1 MTQHTKATRVNK
13 SVLRTRATVLAVG
26 LGGSL
31 ALGTGVA
38 LAATPHS
45 PLSAAASADSL
56 VKSIQAQAKTQQK
69 AADRDEKSAAQKNEK
84 HTKKEKGKK
93 ADQKKA
99 KKAGE
104 RDKGHG
110 AKGKRAD
117 RSKRGPLNASSW
129 VAPVGDA
136 PLSAPF
142 AAGGARWAHG
152 HSGQD
157 FAVSTGT
164 SVKAAHGGTVI
175 KAGGNGGGDGPAYGN
190 AIVVKHAG
198 GTYSQYAHLSKI
210 KVAVGQSVR
219 AGQEIGLSGN
229 TGNSSGPHLHF
240 EIRTGPNY
248 GSGIDPLGFLRG
260 HGLSF

>member
-1 MTQHTKATRVNK
+1 MTQHTKATHASK

-38 LAATPHS
+38 LAAAPQS
-45 PLSAAASADSL
+45 DVFSVASAGSL
-56 VKSIQAQAKTQQK
+56 EKSIQAQAHAQQK
-69 AADRDEKSAAQKNEK
+69 AADAAKKGEKQAPA
-84 HTKKEKGKK
+84 KKDKKGKG
-93 ADQKKA
+93 A
-99 KKAGE
+99 KKAAE
-104 RDKGHG
+104 REKGHG
-110 AKGKRAD
+110 SKGKRAD
-117 RSKRGPLNASSW
+117 RSKRGPLNAASW
-129 VAPVGDA
+129 IAPVGKA

-164 SVKAAHGGTVI
+164 SVKATHGGTVI

-190 AIVVKHAG
+190 AIVIKHG
-198 GTYSQYAHLSKI
+198 GNTYSQYAHLSKI
-210 KVAVGQSVR
+210 NVQVGQTVR
-219 AGQEIGLSGN
+219 TGQAIGLSGN

-248 GSGIDPLGFLRG
+248 GSGIEPLGFLRH
-260 HGLSF
+260 HGVGV